1 MRMAERHPV
10 RREKEMTA
18 RVWQMAAI
26 MLLLV
31 VLRIESR

>member
-26 MLLLV
+26 ML
-31 VLRIESR
+31 